1 MLAVACGEK
10 DIAQLIELATSN
22 SNGNIRVA
30 CFNSPES
37 ITVSGD
43 EPAIN
48 DLERM
53 LGSSG
58 VSARRLKVDTAYHS
72 HHMEKIADVYAN
84 SLQDVRS
91 TDIRHGVKFFSSVTG
106 NLKTSGFGASY
117 WTENLVSQVRFSSAL
132 QNLADETAKTSPNR
146 DSANIVVEIGPHS
159 ALQGPIRQTLS
170 RVSDFKYSYYSPL
183 LRGKDA
189 AYTALSTVAGLFQL
203 GYPVNL
209 ESVLHMQKSDEV
221 YHPMHDLPAY
231 PWDHG
236 TKHWHESRLSR
247 DHRLRQFPYHDLL
260 GLFDVVSTVHEP
272 RWRYHVGVET
282 LPWLSHHVVD
292 GLVIWPGTAYIC
304 MALEAMKQLVQLRNP
319 GSRASTFTLRDSEVS
334 KAVVVPEEQAN
345 GRKSEIEIQL
355 VISRNGTS
363 ETWELVRILSC
374 QPDGAWIENFSGLVM
389 VDPVSTSASDDLRG
403 AKEEATS
410 TLRESLKK
418 LDAIKSLAKE
428 AVDPEFLYSALR
440 EAGNDF
446 GPSFTPIT
454 EASVGRCVGFA
465 KLVVPDMRL
474 YMPKAFLQP
483 HTIHPATLD
492 TVNHLVAL
500 LFHRECSKSPIMPT
514 SIAETTILA
523 DCLIKPGEVLIIAC
537 EIIPEGSKSAKA
549 NTWIFRHDDQTDDLA
564 LVSMTTA
571 IQIRAI
577 GENIDGVGTQIS
589 SRGINSKISHHDDV
603 EFLSNETFQQL
614 MSTAYTNPAG
624 SLNLEEQMDLNEKAA
639 SIHLERALA
648 TPLARIEGAPPHLEH
663 FYQWINDFLNSEQ
676 HHELVREL
684 TTESERDAM
693 IQRSVDG
700 SITGKLLARLGK
712 HLRSIITG
720 EVHSLGIMMEDGLWN
735 KFYMD
740 GALYASSLQAAKFI
754 GLMAKNMPHMSIL
767 EIGAGTAGTTLPV
780 LKALE
785 DHGQYL
791 LHRYCFTDI
800 SSGFFEQ
807 AKSKLNEW
815 KAFLDFKKLDVAR
828 DPSEQDFE
836 LGSYDLIVAAN
847 VFHATKDVRQTL
859 SNTRKLLKP
868 GGRLVLCE
876 ITRPTVS
883 SGVMF
888 GSLSG

>member
-10 DIAQLIELATSN
+10 DVRQLIDLATSK
-22 SNGNIRVA
+22 SDGTVRVA
-30 CFNSPES
+30 CINSPES
-37 ITVSGD
+37 VTVSGD

-72 HHMEKIADVYAN
+72 HHMEKIAESYARALHDIN
-84 SLQDVRS
+84 STNTHHS
-91 TDIRHGVKFFSSVTG
+91 VKFISSVTG
-106 NLKTSGFGASY
+106 DLKTTGFGASY
-117 WTENLVSQVRFSSAL
+117 WAENLVSQVRFSSAL
-132 QNLADETAKTSPNR
+132 EALANETAKSSTNR
-146 DSANIVVEIGPHS
+146 DSANILIEIGPHS

-170 RVSDFKYSYYSPL
+170 RISDFKYSYYPSL

-189 AYTALSTVAGLFQL
+189 AYTTLSATAGLFQL
-203 GYPVNL
+203 GYPVSL
-209 ESVLHMQKSDEV
+209 DAILHMQKSDKV
-221 YHPMHDLPAY
+221 CHPLHDLPTY

-260 GLFDVVSTVHEP
+260 GLFDVVSTIHEP
-272 RWRYHVGVET
+272 RWRYHVGIES

-304 MALEAMKQLVQLRNP
+304 MALEATKQLSQLRNP
-319 GSRASTFTLRDSEVS
+319 ESTATTFTLRDSEVS
-334 KAVVVPEEQAN
+334 KAVVVPGEQAN
-345 GRKSEIEIQL
+345 GRESEVEIQL

-363 ETWELVRILSC
+363 EIWESVRILSC
-374 QPDGAWIENFSGLVM
+374 QPDGAWIENFSGLVAI
-389 VDPVSTSASDDLRG
+389 DLALPSTSDDNEGVKAEGL
-403 AKEEATS
+403 S
-410 TLRESLKK
+410 TLGESLRK
-418 LDAIKSLAKE
+418 LEIIKSLSHE
-428 AVDPEFLYSALR
+428 AVDPTVLYSALR

-454 EASVGRCVGFA
+454 EAFVGKCVAFA
-465 KLVVPDMRL
+465 KLTVPDMRQ

-483 HTIHPATLD
+483 HIIHPATLD

-500 LFHRECSKSPIMPT
+500 LFHRECSKAPIMPT
-514 SIAETTILA
+514 NIAETTISA
-523 DCLIKPGEVLIIAC
+523 DYMISPGEELIIAC
-537 EIIPEGSKSAKA
+537 EITPEGNKSAKA
-549 NTWIFRHDDQTDDLA
+549 NTWIFRHDNQSGKLA
-564 LVSMTTA
+564 LVCMTTA

-577 GENIDGVGTQIS
+577 GESIDILGTQIS
-589 SRGINSKISHHDDV
+589 SRGINSRISYHDDI
-603 EFLSNETFQQL
+603 EFLSNETFERL
-614 MSTAYTNPAG
+614 MSTAYECPEGNLT
-624 SLNLEEQMDLNEKAA
+624 LEEQMYLNERAA
-639 SIHLERALA
+639 AIHLERALA
-648 TPLARIEGAPPHLEH
+648 TTIDRVEGAPPHLEH
-663 FYQWINDFLNSEQ
+663 FYQWITDFLGSELHAQ
-676 HHELVREL
+676 LTKDL
-684 TTESERDAM
+684 TTEAARDSM
-693 IQRSVDG
+693 IQKSVEG
-700 SITGKLLARLGK
+700 SVTGKLLAKLGK
-712 HLRSIITG
+712 HLREIIRG
-720 EVHSLGIMMEDGLWN
+720 EVHSLSIMMEDGLWN

-754 GLMAKNMPHMSIL
+754 GLLAKNMPHMNIL

-780 LKALE
+780 LRALQ
-785 DHGQYL
+785 DHGKYL

-876 ITRPTVS
+876 ITRPVVS
-883 SGVMF
+883 AGVMF